1 MDDKSYLAYVNAK
14 AYCFNHADFNFDA
27 RYIFEMELDDTEF
40 LAKYILHVSKRK
52 GLTQTDGFW
61 GDNINSVSIVCGQNG
76 AGKTSFFRLMVNNIG
91 SGLTAMNGEFICY
104 IVYHSGVYIVFTN
117 TTRLEIEQSAAGD
130 IVILT
135 EKEYYKTLRK
145 HNSYKSPFD
154 NRRFWKNIIFF
165 SNHFG
170 TMGIRDDDYII
181 NVSKDVEIGKVI
193 NNIETIDKL
202 KKVSLQSIYKY
213 NQNLKL
219 FRYSN
224 DEAFK
229 MMASNCKVSLPNL
242 LKFTIN
248 ANAYYDAFLDD
259 EKFPNKKWI
268 GKPRYDI
275 YTYADRDY
283 EYEAAINRFSAY
295 LTIDLLKRKLIS
307 EGVFQNFS
315 DVLSNS
321 PDKIGLEIALEI
333 LNECSNAQIEIWKQC
348 LTFILN
354 KSKNESERFVLNWQL
369 EDEFCCTIE
378 RISVYPQCFAAVAS
392 QINDLPPK
400 VLVVDIGSYLIDDTV
415 YEIGLEY
422 FTQYDESG
430 KVIKEGKKYD
440 VIEVPE
446 PVGVLVQKTDSTS
459 GNVVKGAGFAVFKD
473 AACTQRV
480 LTDGDSGTEIPVFY
494 YDEDLDGAASE
505 KFAKQQDVYYV
516 KEVVVPDGYRDDGK
530 VWEVKPDYGSFEEI
544 EVTNTPIRCD
554 VSVEKKDKETGNA
567 QGDAALSGATYGLY
581 AMETVNYPDGRGVV
595 SYAGDDNIT
604 STAGTSFY
612 STGTPANAGTL
623 LATVQTDD
631 SGNFNFGNLYYGK
644 YYIQE
649 IEPSEGYL
657 LDDTKYE
664 VDYTKEQNTHQDI
677 SVTRRVVE
685 TVKKSHDRAGR
696 WKTAESNDGF

>member
-1 MDDKSYLAYVNAK
+1 MDKNTVVIAIDHGWSNMKTVHETFTSGIREITTEPALFENVLEKDGKYYKVGSERLKVKDSKVEDENYYLLSLAATAK
-14 AYCFNHADFNFDA
+14 
-27 RYIFEMELDDTEF
+27 ELDR
-40 LAKYILHVSKRK
+40 LGRRNANVYWAV
-52 GLTQTDGFW
+52 GLPLTRF
-61 GDNINSVSIVCGQNG
+61 
-76 AGKTSFFRLMVNNIG
+76 GK
-91 SGLTAMNGEFICY
+91 
-104 IVYHSGVYIVFTN
+104 
-117 TTRLEIEQSAAGD
+117 
-130 IVILT
+130 
-135 EKEYYKTLRK
+135 EKEAFIKYLSR
-145 HNSYKSPFD
+145 
-154 NRRFWKNIIFF
+154 NREVTFK
-165 SNHFG
+165 
-170 TMGIRDDDYII
+170 Y
-181 NVSKDVEIGKVI
+181 E
-193 NNIETIDKL
+193 
-202 KKVSLQSIYKY
+202 KKQYHI
-213 NQNLKL
+213 
-219 FRYSN
+219 
-224 DEAFK
+224 
-229 MMASNCKVSLPNL
+229 
-242 LKFTIN
+242 
-248 ANAYYDAFLDD
+248 
-259 EKFPNKKWI
+259 
-268 GKPRYDI
+268 
-275 YTYADRDY
+275 
-283 EYEAAINRFSAY
+283 
-295 LTIDLLKRKLIS
+295 
-307 EGVFQNFS
+307 
-315 DVLSNS
+315 
-321 PDKIGLEIALEI
+321 
-333 LNECSNAQIEIWKQC
+333 
-348 LTFILN
+348 
-354 KSKNESERFVLNWQL
+354 
-369 EDEFCCTIE
+369 TIE

-530 VWEVKPDYGSFEEI
+530 VWEVKPDYRSFEEI